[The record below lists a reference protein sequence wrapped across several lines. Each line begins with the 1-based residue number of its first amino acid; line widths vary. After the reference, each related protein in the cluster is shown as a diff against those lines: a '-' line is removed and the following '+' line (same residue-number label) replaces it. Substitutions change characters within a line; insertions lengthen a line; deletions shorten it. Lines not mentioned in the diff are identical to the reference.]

1 MSSLRSHQQLPLTLG
16 RRRFV
21 EGPALG
27 AGFTGIGDTE
37 TLNVTNRLAKYTSIH
52 WHGIL
57 KPNALDGVPGLTFR
71 GRLRGDALGLN
82 RRRSDNDHGQPQ
94 ATERLLQ
101 LRDRSAR

>member
-27 AGFTGIGDTE
+27 AGFIGIGDTE
-37 TLNVTNRLAKYTSIH
+37 NPNVTYRLAKYTSIH

-57 KPNALDGVPGLTFR
+57 LPNAMDGVPGITFH
-71 GRLRGDALGLN
+71 GRLRGDALGLEP
-82 RRRSDNDHGQPQ
+82 RRSDDDHGQPQ
-94 ATERLLQ
+94 ATKRLLQ
-101 LRDRSAR
+101 RRDRSAR